1 MIGTFFRH
9 GATAALAICALALVA
24 LIAPGFASFRPLD
37 VGVGALL
44 FYGGEYVIHRFAF
57 HAPPARIAFVRR
69 LQRRLH

>member
-9 GATAALAICALALVA
+9 GATAALAVCAVALLALVA
-24 LIAPGFASFRPLD
+24 FGFAPFRPLD